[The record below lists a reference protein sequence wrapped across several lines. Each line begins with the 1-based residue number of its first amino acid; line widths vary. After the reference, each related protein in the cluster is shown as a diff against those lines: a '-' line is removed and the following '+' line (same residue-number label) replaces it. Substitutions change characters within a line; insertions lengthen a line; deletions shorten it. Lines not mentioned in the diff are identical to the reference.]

1 MAISLEEI
9 REAFLGLSCMW
20 RGDWKEGWELLIH
33 IAGQGK
39 VWKNKNRQTVL
50 VAKCTSR

>member
-39 VWKNKNRQTVL
+39 VRKKMHRQTVL
-50 VAKCTSR
+50 VAKCMSR